1 MIRIIGCT
9 ERRSLHLENILETI
23 NKPQDLKK
31 LSFDELKLLAAE
43 IRQFLICSV
52 SKTGGH
58 LAPSLGVVELT
69 LAIHKIFNSPVDKI
83 VWDVGHQA
91 YVHKILTGRRKDFV
105 TLRQFGGIS
114 GFPKRSESEY
124 DSFGTGHSSTSISAA
139 LGMALAR
146 DLIGEKNNILAV
158 IGDGSLTGGQAYE
171 ALNHAGNAGANMI
184 VILNDNEMS
193 IAKNVGA
200 MSEYLSKMR
209 TEPKYTKVKQDIE
222 FILRRIPAIG
232 DRIAK
237 TVERL
242 KDSLRYLLVPGEL
255 FEELGF
261 TYVGP
266 IDGHNL
272 EVLTEVLAKAKSMQG
287 PILIHVLTCKGKGY
301 KPAECNPGKFHGV
314 GPFCIESGEVIK
326 NGDMPTYTGIF
337 GDTLV
342 ELAKQDSRI
351 VAITA
356 AMREGTGLKKFA
368 AQFPKRFFDVGIA
381 EQNAVTMAAG
391 MATQGLKPVVAL
403 YSTFAQR
410 AYDQILHDVCL
421 QKLPVIFALDRAGIV
436 GEDGPT
442 HHGVFDYSF
451 LRHIPNLM
459 IMAPKD
465 ENELRHM
472 LYTAFHV
479 NGPVVIRY
487 PRGNGLGVS
496 IDQPFQQLVIGSAES
511 LKVGNDIVFLATGAM
526 VEPCQRAS
534 QLLEVQGIQAGV
546 VNARFIKP
554 LDEQMIRGLSR
565 DVGIIV
571 TVEDNILAGGFGS
584 AVLEYINEQNFNW
597 VKVLRLGFPDE
608 FIEHGKREKLL
619 AKYKLTAEGI
629 AAEVSCFIKTFGMR

>member
-1 MIRIIGCT
+1 MN
-9 ERRSLHLENILETI
+9 NILETI
-23 NKPQDLKK
+23 DKPQKLKK
-31 LSFDELKLLAAE
+31 LSIEQMKLLAEE
-43 IRQFLICSV
+43 IRQLLICSV

-69 LAIHKIFNSPVDKI
+69 MAIHKIFNSPIDKV

-91 YVHKILTGRRKDFV
+91 YVHKILTGRYHEFG

-114 GFPKRSESEY
+114 GFPKMSESEH
-124 DSFGTGHSSTSISAA
+124 DAFGTGHSSTSISAA

-146 DLIGEKNNILAV
+146 DIVGEKYNVLAV

-171 ALNHAGNAGANMI
+171 ALNHAGHAGTNMI

-209 TEPKYTKVKQDIE
+209 TEPKYKKVKKDID
-222 FILRRIPAIG
+222 FLLRRIPAIG
-232 DRIAK
+232 DHVAR

-242 KDSLRYLLVPGEL
+242 KDSVRYLLVPGML

-261 TYVGP
+261 NYIGP
-266 IDGHNL
+266 IDGHNFQTLTDVL
-272 EVLTEVLAKAKSMQG
+272 EKAKNMQG

-314 GPFCIESGEVIK
+314 GPYCIESGEIIK
-326 NGDMPTYTGIF
+326 CSDTPTYTGVF

-342 ELAKQDSRI
+342 EMAKHDSRI

-356 AMREGTGLKKFA
+356 AMPEGTGLKKFG

-381 EQNAVTMAAG
+381 EPNAVTMAAG
-391 MATQGLKPVVAL
+391 MATQGMKPVVAL

-410 AYDQILHDVCL
+410 AYDQIVHDVCL
-421 QKLPVIFALDRAGIV
+421 QNLPVIFALDRAGIV

-442 HHGVFDYSF
+442 HHGVFDYSY
-451 LRHIPNLM
+451 LRHIPNLV

-472 LYTAFHV
+472 LNTAIQTD
-479 NGPVVIRY
+479 GPVAIRY
-487 PRGNGLGVS
+487 PRGSGLGVRM
-496 IDQPFQQLVIGSAES
+496 DEPLQQLSIGAAEE
-511 LKVGNDIVFLATGAM
+511 LKAGHDLVFLAAGAM
-526 VEPCQRAS
+526 VDPCREAS
-534 QLLEVQGIQAGV
+534 ELLEAQGIRAGLI
-546 VNARFIKP
+546 NARFIKP
-554 LDEQMIRGLSR
+554 LDEQLIRRLSR
-565 DVGIIV
+565 EVGIIV

-584 AVLEYINEQNFNW
+584 AVLEYISEKNLNW
-597 VKVLRLGFPDE
+597 VKVLRLGYPDQ
-608 FIEHGKREKLL
+608 FIEHGTREQLVE
-619 AKYKLTAEGI
+619 KYKLTAGSI
-629 AAEVSCFIKTFGMR
+629 AADVSSFVKRFGAR

>member
-1 MIRIIGCT
+1 M
-9 ERRSLHLENILETI
+9 SKILETI
-23 NKPQDLKK
+23 NDPQDLKK
-31 LSFDELKLLAAE
+31 LSIEQLKLLAEE
-43 IRQFLICSV
+43 IRQLLICSV

-69 LAIHKIFNSPVDKI
+69 LAIHKTFNSPVDKI

-91 YVHKILTGRRKDFV
+91 YVHKILTGRRDSFH

-114 GFPKRSESEY
+114 GFPKPSESEH
-124 DSFGTGHSSTSISAA
+124 DSFGTGHSSTSISAV

-146 DLIGEKNNILAV
+146 DIVGDKNHVLAV

-171 ALNHAGNAGANMI
+171 ALNHAGHTGTNM
-184 VILNDNEMS
+184 VVVLNDNEMS

-209 TEPKYTKVKQDIE
+209 TEPSYKKVKKDID
-222 FILRRIPAIG
+222 FLLRRIPAIG
-232 DRIAK
+232 DHVAR

-242 KDSLRYLLVPGEL
+242 KDSVRYLLVPGVL

-261 TYVGP
+261 NYIGP

-272 EVLTEVLAKAKSMQG
+272 PILTEVLEKAKNMQG

-301 KPAECNPGKFHGV
+301 QPAECNPDKFHGV
-314 GPFCIESGEVIK
+314 GPYCIESGEVIK
-326 NGDMPTYTGIF
+326 NGSTPTYTHVF

-342 ELAKQDSRI
+342 ELAAKDPRI

-356 AMREGTGLKKFA
+356 AMPEGTGLKKFA
-368 AQFPKRFFDVGIA
+368 TQFPTRFFDVGIA
-381 EQNAVTMAAG
+381 EQNAVTVAAG
-391 MATQGLKPVVAL
+391 MAISGMKPVVAL

-421 QKLPVIFALDRAGIV
+421 QKLPVILALDRAGIV

-442 HHGVFDYSF
+442 HHGVFDYSY
-451 LRHIPNLM
+451 LRHIPNLV

-472 LYTAFHV
+472 FYTAMQM
-479 NGPVVIRY
+479 NSPVMIRY
-487 PRGNGLGVS
+487 PRGSGLGTPT
-496 IDQPFQQLVIGSAES
+496 DNAFEQLRIGVAE
-511 LKVGNDIVFLATGAM
+511 KVKSGNDVVLVAVGAM
-526 VEPCQRAS
+526 VEPCRAATE
-534 QLLEVQGIQAGV
+534 LLALQGIQAGLI
-546 VNARFIKP
+546 NARFIKP
-554 LDEQMIRGLSR
+554 LDEEMLGRLAR
-565 DVGIIV
+565 EVGTIV

-584 AVLEYINEQNFNW
+584 AVLEYISDQKLTE
-597 VKVLRLGFPDE
+597 VRVLRLGFPDK
-608 FIEHGKREKLL
+608 FVEHGTRSQLL
-619 AKYKLTAEGI
+619 KKYGLTAEGI
-629 AAEVSCFIKTFGMR
+629 STEVSSFVKRFGMR

>member
-1 MIRIIGCT
+1 M
-9 ERRSLHLENILETI
+9 EKILETI

-31 LSFDELKLLAAE
+31 LSFVQLKLLASE
-43 IRQFLICSV
+43 IRQFLINSV

-69 LAIHKIFNSPVDKI
+69 IAIHKIFNSPVDKI

-91 YVHKILTGRRKDFV
+91 YVHKILTGRRNNFG

-146 DLIGEKNNILAV
+146 DILGEKSNILAV
-158 IGDGSLTGGQAYE
+158 IGDGSLTSGQAYE
-171 ALNHAGNAGANMI
+171 ALNHAGNSGTNMI

-193 IAKNVGA
+193 ISKNVGA

-232 DRIAK
+232 DRVAK

-242 KDSLRYLLVPGEL
+242 KGSLRYLLVPGEL
-255 FEELGF
+255 FDELGF
-261 TYVGP
+261 TYIGP

-272 EVLTEVLAKAKSMQG
+272 EVLTEVLEKAKSMQG

-326 NGDMPTYTGIF
+326 NGDRPTYTGVF

-368 AQFPKRFFDVGIA
+368 TQFPKRFFDVGIA

-391 MATQGLKPVVAL
+391 MATRGIKPVVAL

-421 QKLPVIFALDRAGIV
+421 QKLPVIIALDRAGVV

-451 LRHIPNLM
+451 LRHIPNLV

-496 IDQPFQQLVIGSAES
+496 MDEPMQQLTIGAAEQ
-511 LKVGNDIVFLATGAM
+511 LKTGNDIVFLATGSM
-526 VEPCQRAS
+526 VEPCQKAS
-534 QLLEVQGIQAGV
+534 ELLANEGIQAGV

-554 LDEQMIRGLSR
+554 LDEQMIRRLSR

-571 TVEDNILAGGFGS
+571 TVEDNVLAGGFGS

-597 VKVLRLGFPDE
+597 VKVLRLGFPDK
-608 FIEHGKREKLL
+608 FIEHGKRVQLL
-619 AKYKLTAEGI
+619 TKYRLTAEDI
-629 AAEVSCFIKTFGMR
+629 AAEVNSFMKRFGMR